1 MVQICLKPETLNQQN
16 NFFCLPVN
24 YIIFAVNVGNK
35 EKPMTMKTYKIILFF
50 VLAISF
56 SCKEE
61 KPKPILQENT
71 RTASVKHYICA
82 NKCKNS
88 GSDVQGACPVCKN
101 PYLHN
106 DAYHAQD
113 LLKNGPLNVP
123 ANIQA
128 PAANTPA
135 APSPAQNAK
144 GIYHYT
150 CNKGCYGGLGTASN
164 CTNCGEPL
172 AHNQAYHN

>member
-1 MVQICLKPETLNQQN
+1 
-16 NFFCLPVN
+16 
-24 YIIFAVNVGNK
+24 
-35 EKPMTMKTYKIILFF
+35 MTMKIFKIMLFF

-61 KPKPILQENT
+61 KPKPILQENNV
-71 RTASVKHYICA
+71 TASVKHYICA
-82 NKCKNS
+82 NKCENS
-88 GSDVQGACPVCKN
+88 GSDVAGACPVCKN

-106 DAYHAQD
+106 DAFHSQD

-123 ANIQA
+123 TNIQA
-128 PAANTPA
+128 PESNTPA
-135 APSPAQNAK
+135 TPSPAQNAK

-150 CNKGCYGGLGTASN
+150 CNKGCYGGSGTASN
-164 CTNCGEPL
+164 CTNCGEQL

>member
-1 MVQICLKPETLNQQN
+1 
-16 NFFCLPVN
+16 
-24 YIIFAVNVGNK
+24 
-35 EKPMTMKTYKIILFF
+35 MKTFKIILFF

-61 KPKPILQENT
+61 KPKPILQENNA
-71 RTASVKHYICA
+71 TASVKHYICA
-82 NKCKNS
+82 NKCENS

-106 DAYHAQD
+106 DAFHSQD

-123 ANIQA
+123 TNIQA

-135 APSPAQNAK
+135 APSPAQNAR
-144 GIYHYT
+144 GIYHYSCT
-150 CNKGCYGGLGTASN
+150 KGCYGGSGTASN

-172 AHNQAYHN
+172 AHNQEYHN

>member
-1 MVQICLKPETLNQQN
+1 MVFFSTSN
-16 NFFCLPVN
+16 FCLLPTACPAN
-24 YIIFAVNVGNK
+24 FIIFANTIKYK
-35 EKPMTMKTYKIILFF
+35 EISIPMKTLKIMLFF

-61 KPKPILQENT
+61 KPKPVLQHN
-71 RTASVKHYICA
+71 TASVKHYICA
-82 NKCKNS
+82 NKCENS
-88 GSDVQGACPVCKN
+88 GSDVAGACPVCKN
-101 PYLHN
+101 PYVHN
-106 DAYHAQD
+106 DAFHAQD

-123 ANIQA
+123 TNIQA

-144 GIYHYT
+144 GVYHYT
-150 CNKGCYGGLGTASN
+150 CDKGCYGGSGTATN
-164 CTNCGEPL
+164 CTNCGAQL

>member
-1 MVQICLKPETLNQQN
+1 
-16 NFFCLPVN
+16 
-24 YIIFAVNVGNK
+24 
-35 EKPMTMKTYKIILFF
+35 MKTIKILLFF

-61 KPKPILQENT
+61 KPKPAVLQENT
-71 RTASVKHYICA
+71 QTASVKHYICG
-82 NKCKNS
+82 NKCENS
-88 GSDVQGACPVCKN
+88 GSDAAGACPVCKN

-106 DAYHAQD
+106 DAFHAQD

-123 ANIQA
+123 TNIQA
-128 PAANTPA
+128 PAANAPA

-150 CNKGCYGGLGTASN
+150 CDKGCYGGAGTQTN
-164 CTNCGEPL
+164 CTNCGGQL
-172 AHNQAYHN
+172 AHNQAFHN